1 MIVETRFSK
10 FNCLSLSIPKNL
22 AESTDEMIIELFIFK
37 SYLFYF
43 FITAHNHCLEFTW
56 IYYHIIHFKP
66 AND

>member
-37 SYLFYF
+37 SYLFSF
-43 FITAHNHCLEFTW
+43 FITAYNQ
-56 IYYHIIHFKP
+56 
-66 AND
+66 